1 MPTRNVVLTHQQHAL
16 IDALVQTGRRQ
27 NASEV
32 LRGGLRMAEDRARF
46 EQAKLNALQ
55 QAAAQGWADVAA
67 GRCSDVA
74 DKRLEDPPPGT
85 PGSDP
90 MPLKCWRGWRGW
102 RGWQGWRGWRG
113 WRGRMHRLA

>member
-55 QAAAQGWADVAA
+55 QAAAQG
-67 GRCSDVA
+67 
-74 DKRLEDPPPGT
+74 
-85 PGSDP
+85 
-90 MPLKCWRGWRGW
+90 
-102 RGWQGWRGWRG
+102 
-113 WRGRMHRLA
+113 